1 MISLSNVI
9 KFFQYKPVDDSSTK
23 VVVSHPQLSV
33 LNKEQE
39 EIPKSS
45 PTESPEVI
53 EALQMKEQIL
63 QDAESFAEEQVRT
76 AMEEAL
82 ALKEQAQAEIEAWWD
97 ERRQLDQDTVE
108 AAMDQGFTQG
118 YEEGLTRAETEL
130 REKYDAMLQEA
141 SSILEQAYAL
151 KQQIIQESEPFLI
164 DLSTSIAEKIIARQ
178 LTLEPEWTID
188 LIRRTLTRRKDTG
201 VIALCV
207 SPSQFPLIQDAREE
221 LLLHID
227 SQAELQI
234 IPDGSVQDHGCV
246 VRSAFGSI
254 DSRIDTQLSEIKNVL
269 RQIAIRGEES

>member
-1 MISLSNVI
+1 MSNII
-9 KFFQYKPVDDSSTK
+9 KFFQYKPVDDNSQK
-23 VVVSHPQLSV
+23 VVVAHPQHFGV
-33 LNKEQE
+33 LDNEQT
-39 EIPKSS
+39 IQKTS
-45 PTESPEVI
+45 PAESPEVI
-53 EALQMKEQIL
+53 EALQMKDQIL
-63 QDAESFAEEQVRT
+63 QDAESFAEEQVRAAMDET
-76 AMEEAL
+76 A
-82 ALKEQAQAEIEAWWD
+82 ALKEQAQADIEAWWN
-97 ERRQLDQDTVE
+97 ERRELDQETVE

-118 YEEGLTRAETEL
+118 YEEGLSRAETEL

-164 DLSTSIAEKIIARQ
+164 DLSCSIAEKIVARQ
-178 LTLEPEWTID
+178 LTLEPEWTVD
-188 LIRRTLTRRKDTG
+188 LIRKTLTRRKDTG

-246 VRSAFGSI
+246 IRSSFGSI
-254 DSRIDTQLSEIKNVL
+254 DSRIDTQLSEIKNAL